1 MFKGYLYQK
10 TTFVPNKLLIFIIKY
25 NSKVVFWEITILE
38 YFWCIYD
45 VFLKS
50 IKLLEMA
57 VFAKTLSGNANSV
70 CAGRN

>member
-10 TTFVPNKLLIFIIKY
+10 TTFVPNNLLLFIIKY